1 MRYFDTLCS
10 VVRACQR
17 SFKTKIFSLL
27 DHERFSPSYI
37 VLITAIS
44 FSGPPIQL
52 PHSRRFPFFRMPG
65 ITLLYHSLER
75 SRIPIISVRVV
86 LADLMKL
93 QEQRWITL
101 LGDGQAGG
109 FTPFKCFRRD
119 YFSSFCR
126 SSLYLQVMMP
136 SIHMRSTR
144 GGASPDWG
152 LRWSVHHRECEVD
165 GERPSHYHWKICDQT
180 QAL

>member
-10 VVRACQR
+10 VVKAYQR

-27 DHERFSPSYI
+27 DNERFSPSHI

-44 FSGPPIQL
+44 FSGPLVQL
-52 PHSRRFPFFRMPG
+52 PHSRRFSFFRMPA
-65 ITLLYHSLER
+65 ITSFYHSLER
-75 SRIPIISVRVV
+75 SRIPIISVRVG

-93 QEQRWITL
+93 QEHRLIPL

-109 FTPFKCFRRD
+109 FTPFKCVGRD
-119 YFSSFCR
+119 YFSSFWR

-136 SIHMRSTR
+136 SYFSHKRRSFT
-144 GGASPDWG
+144 G
-152 LRWSVHHRECEVD
+152 LRTVVKCS
-165 GERPSHYHWKICDQT
+165 S
-180 QAL
+180 L